1 MTGAE
6 TVTPTSGASLTVL
19 LDSDDPGPALRALGA
34 PVDREWRRGRHEY
47 SGFELSSSLPESATP
62 SEQAEQLIQR
72 LRPLAPALRE
82 IRRHPDTHSIRLT
95 VAEHAD
101 NTAIGLDE
109 AAITLLAA
117 IGAEFVADVNVEEA
131 GRAG

>member
-1 MTGAE
+1 
-6 TVTPTSGASLTVL
+6 
-19 LDSDDPGPALRALGA
+19 
-34 PVDREWRRGRHEY
+34 
-47 SGFELSSSLPESATP
+47 
-62 SEQAEQLIQR
+62 
-72 LRPLAPALRE
+72 
-82 IRRHPDTHSIRLT
+82 